1 MDVWPCNSFFP
12 SPFPSFFLSV
22 SLIHLSI
29 SSLISLSLY
38 AHLYLSFNQSIYHY
52 VYIFFYHDVLVCI
65 SFLLF
70 ISLSMYSSVCVWSLF
85 FPLYLYICI
94 YLFTYIYLF
103 LYLSIYPS
111 FLLSFKLYCL
121 SICICGWEWTCVGS
135 RERVSVAL
143 FSLSFYLFQ
152 NSRAR
157 VRLPQNTLIQKICIA
172 LWRLLRCFWSSCTFS
187 VWVWGGI

>member
-1 MDVWPCNSFFP
+1 MQFFFSFSLSFLFFICFSYP
-12 SPFPSFFLSV
+12 SVYKFADLSV
-22 SLIHLSI
+22 SLCTFVSIFQSVHLS
-29 SSLISLSLY
+29 LC
-38 AHLYLSFNQSIYHY
+38 IY
-52 VYIFFYHDVLVCI
+52 FFYHDVLVCI

-85 FPLYLYICI
+85 FPLYFYICI

-103 LYLSIYPS
+103 LYLPIYPS

-152 NSRAR
+152 NSPAR
-157 VRLPQNTLIQKICIA
+157 VKLPQT
-172 LWRLLRCFWSSCTFS
+172 RLYKRS
-187 VWVWGGI
+187 V